1 MQCASVYL
9 SKLLFYMQCTS
20 VNCCVTCSVCPLPL
34 PGPADLF
41 QNAQHPWSSAHLPS
55 RVELHLCSASPPQW
69 TPCVW
74 WVGVSG
80 VLAWVLQSGDV
91 YSHDLPPLFVPCSFS
106 LLLPFSS
113 PLPPPPILFPPPSS
127 SGSREYVLLPC
138 HSQIPRED
146 QRKVFAPVPEGVTKV
161 GMCGLVCYVGMREG
175 KGWTV

>member
-1 MQCASVYL
+1 
-9 SKLLFYMQCTS
+9 MQCTS

-80 VLAWVLQSGDV
+80 ILACVLQSGDV
-91 YSHDLPPLFVPCSFS
+91 YSHDLPLSLFPVPS
-106 LLLPFSS
+106 PFSF
-113 PLPPPPILFPPPSS
+113 PLPPPQVH
-127 SGSREYVLLPC
+127 GSMCYCPVTRRSLGRTRGRSLPLSLRV
-138 HSQIPRED
+138 SQRL
-146 QRKVFAPVPEGVTKV
+146 ACV
-161 GMCGLVCYVGMREG
+161 G
-175 KGWTV
+175 